1 MLSQVGKCETLKEI
15 DSGTVVHS
23 KYVTI
28 KQSINTT
35 QASSK
40 EMQEFNEMCRRLNV
54 PNSTHSSLYF
64 KWVITDRTNL
74 RPGRFTLQIDTRYP
88 LYRRLGWLQS
98 RSGKLRKISSPPWFE
113 SRTDQSV
120 ATTLSL
126 PPIIECC
133 LPKI

>member
-64 KWVITDRTNL
+64 K
-74 RPGRFTLQIDTRYP
+74 
-88 LYRRLGWLQS
+88 
-98 RSGKLRKISSPPWFE
+98 
-113 SRTDQSV
+113 
-120 ATTLSL
+120 
-126 PPIIECC
+126 
-133 LPKI
+133 